1 MTIGPNGLWYLPAPR
16 PPGAPRADKP
26 VPRADSRGPARR

>member
-26 VPRADSRGPARR
+26 GPARR